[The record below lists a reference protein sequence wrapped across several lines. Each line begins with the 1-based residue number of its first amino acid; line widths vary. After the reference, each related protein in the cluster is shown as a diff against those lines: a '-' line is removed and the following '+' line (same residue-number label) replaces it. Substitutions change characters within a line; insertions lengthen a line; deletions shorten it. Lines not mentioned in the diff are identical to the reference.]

1 VNAFVLDASLALE
14 WFTTTASSQV
24 LAKRSLF
31 DNRVAIVP
39 HLWRFEVMNVMATW
53 QRRKII
59 TRAQAVFLLDE
70 ILALPFAVIDEG
82 SQEAI
87 VNLAVDQGLS
97 SYDATYLHIAMV
109 SGQPLATL
117 DHGLI
122 KAADDVGVPCL

>member
-1 VNAFVLDASLALE
+1 MNAFVLDTSLALE

-53 QRRKII
+53 QRRRII

-70 ILALPFAVIDEG
+70 ILALPFAVIDDG